1 LFNEIHSTI
10 FVGQADTDQAE
21 SFVDIGLNVTT
32 LPQEPV
38 DQIVGIALYYKLNA
52 IMEGRMKLT
61 ELTFSSDIG
70 DNVEYFHS
78 ENEQTALFPEQGWWN
93 EPGLRHSDIVIDDE
107 ETQSNNVISLA
118 TTVNSEWNQQE
129 LAWNQVE
136 VTNDL
141 AQVVFA
147 NFDQS
152 QNETKH

>member
-1 LFNEIHSTI
+1 
-10 FVGQADTDQAE
+10 V
-21 SFVDIGLNVTT
+21 VD
-32 LPQEPV
+32 
-38 DQIVGIALYYKLNA
+38 D
-52 IMEGRMKLT
+52 
-61 ELTFSSDIG
+61 
-70 DNVEYFHS
+70 
-78 ENEQTALFPEQGWWN
+78 
-93 EPGLRHSDIVIDDE
+93 